1 MNITIYTNSTDK
13 RYLNKNLK
21 QIGSYSGLVAKDN
34 LNILTPEIILTNVNN
49 GIVPEIMGFANY
61 CYIPNL
67 LRYYYIVDKK
77 LLTGQRISFSCMVDP
92 IYTYKDAIKNCT
104 GTAVRNENIPFSY
117 IVDDQVPVESYL
129 TVKFIAKEPL
139 FDNTKSDGV
148 NFILNIAG
156 GGS

>member
-1 MNITIYTNSTDK
+1 MDITLYINKMDK
-13 RYLNKNLK
+13 RYLIKNLTPL
-21 QIGSYSGLVAKDN
+21 GSYSGLVAKDN
-34 LNILTPEIILTNVNN
+34 LNILTPKIILTNLNN

-67 LRYYYIVDKK
+67 LRYYYIVDKE
-77 LLTGQRISFSCMVDP
+77 LLTGQRISFSCMIDP
-92 IYTYKDAIKNCT
+92 LQTYRNAIKNCT
-104 GTAVRNENIPFSY
+104 GTAVRNENTPFSY
-117 IVDDQVPVESYL
+117 IVDEQVPVESYL

-139 FDNTKSDGV
+139 FDNTNSDGV